1 MNIIAHLMTMEH
13 PPKMRW
19 NLKNLNHRIYGVH
32 PTIQTCLIVLVL
44 VVTRQALA
52 QNAADKVFCPQPEM
66 NFGVVPPGTKV
77 SHTFV
82 LVNPT
87 KASVMIRAVKPTCQ
101 CTTAESVEGKEIPAG
116 GTLEMPVTMQV
127 PSTTG
132 QKNAAVNILLSTG
145 AGPRLVLRAEAAYMV
160 RTIPPY
166 VDAFQKPQNMKGD
179 INLISNDGQP
189 FKVLSVAGREP
200 VFKNNAGA
208 GSVARKAHTVSYD
221 LGVFECATMPKW
233 ILIETDH
240 PKAPLVEMRVRHE
253 CTKLKHQLQPGSITL
268 NLDGWIANTGR
279 ITPGGQGDFTVEIK
293 QFKNMK
299 IDSVQSLDP
308 RFRATLLEQKPGD
321 GDRVQVRVLV
331 QPITNVKGVF
341 QIPVQMTSGRR
352 AESIFVV
359 GTVR

>member
-1 MNIIAHLMTMEH
+1 M
-13 PPKMRW
+13 
-19 NLKNLNHRIYGVH
+19 
-32 PTIQTCLIVLVL
+32 IQTCLIALMMC
-44 VVTRQALA
+44 VVSSAQA
-52 QNAADKVFCPQPEM
+52 QNVTDKVFCPEPEM

-87 KASVMIRAVKPTCQ
+87 KAAVMVRAVKPTCQ
-101 CTTAESVEGKEIPAG
+101 CTTAENVEGKQIPAG

-132 QKNAAVNILLSTG
+132 KKNAAVNILLSTG
-145 AGPRLVLRAEAAYMV
+145 AGPRLVLRAESAYAV

-166 VDAFQKPQNMKGD
+166 VDAFQKPENMKGM
-179 INLISNDGQP
+179 INLISNDDQP
-189 FKVLSVAGREP
+189 FKVLSVAGKEP
-200 VFKNNAGA
+200 VFINNG
-208 GSVARKAHTVSYD
+208 GEESVARKMHTISYD
-221 LGVFECATMPKW
+221 LGLFDCASMPKW

-240 PKAPLVEMRVRHE
+240 PNAPLVEMRVRHE

-279 ITPGGQGDFTVEIK
+279 IAPGAQGDFSVEIK

-299 IDSVQSLDP
+299 IDSVSSLDP
-308 RFRATLLEQKPGD
+308 RFKATLLDQKPGD
-321 GDRVQVRVLV
+321 GDRVQVRIAI
-331 QPITNVKGVF
+331 QPLTNMTGVF
-341 QIPVQMTSGRR
+341 QVPVQMNSGRR

>member
-1 MNIIAHLMTMEH
+1 
-13 PPKMRW
+13 MRYQ
-19 NLKNLNHRIYGVH
+19 LKYLNHRIH
-32 PTIQTCLIVLVL
+32 PMAPMIQSCLIALMVIFAG
-44 VVTRQALA
+44 QAQA
-52 QNAADKVFCPQPEM
+52 QNAPDKVFCPEPEK

-87 KASVMIRAVKPTCQ
+87 KAPVMIRAVKPTCQ
-101 CTTAESVEGKEIPAG
+101 CTTAQGVEGKQIPAG

-145 AGPRLVLRAEAAYMV
+145 AGPRLVLRAESAYMV
-160 RTIPPY
+160 RSIPPY
-166 VDAFQKPQNMKGD
+166 VDAFQKPQNMKGV
-179 INLISNDGQP
+179 ITLIANDGQP
-189 FKVLSVAGREP
+189 FKVLSVAGRDP
-200 VFKNNAGA
+200 VFKNNAGE
-208 GSVARKAHTVSYD
+208 GSIARKTHTVSYD
-221 LGVFECATMPKW
+221 LGLFECATMPKW

-240 PKAPLVEMRVRHE
+240 PKAPLIEMRVRHE

-279 ITPGGQGDFTVEIK
+279 IAPGGQGDFSVEIK

-299 IDSVQSLDP
+299 IDSVESLDP
-308 RFRATLLEQKPGD
+308 RFRATLLEQNPGD
-321 GDRVQVRVLV
+321 GDRVQVRIAV
-331 QPITNVKGVF
+331 QPLTNAKGVF
-341 QIPVQMTSGRR
+341 QVPVQMTSGRR